1 MSDVNYVANWTEEA
15 TQCKNCVSFQSQNG
29 KNACVPP
36 GETFEA
42 ALMKFGEALPT
53 GHCDYFTAK

>member
-1 MSDVNYVANWTEEA
+1 MSDVNYLADWSEEA
-15 TQCKNCVSFQSQNG
+15 TQCKNCRSFQSQDG

-36 GETFEA
+36 DKTFEA
-42 ALMKFGEALPT
+42 ALTEFGEVSPG